1 MKMKTRIRKKLH
13 PTGQLSIFAILIF
26 QVLFILF
33 AMSLNI
39 ALVVHDK
46 INLQNS
52 VDLAAYYGA
61 MKQAEMMNTI
71 AHVNYQI
78 RQSWKLLSWR
88 YRVLGSM
95 SQSYYDDHFG
105 PYDQYHTLRPYVDPL
120 SRSSSLR
127 NSNRPGPP
135 FFCLGHPWW
144 ARFEGDNPS
153 IGRMHRNEDMMCTF
167 MNHTTPAITVPRAT
181 GTLGNLSYLFNG
193 MERMGHTINTQLRDQ
208 CNFYAY
214 NSWLL
219 GILSFVHFR
228 RDQANRKFMIKEL
241 ARVMSGEK
249 YNHPHGTDLNGHDI
263 AEGVRKTFEKNLSF
277 INKKAFERDINQL
290 KQFNSLQRVAPET
303 WLKDQEFLTSAFYS
317 LFKDGS
323 QGSQQLTAIQTNM
336 QTGTGGS
343 CTRQLE
349 YVHNPPS
356 IVARQTATNDLIQ
369 EISDHG
375 SWPCSDHK
383 KCNPSAGLRKNIN
396 FIIFYTVKVELDY
409 KNQIFLPF
417 NRDIKLKAKAFAKP
431 FGGRI
436 GPDRSADQRLPDFVS
451 SLPTDMDPVRFD
463 RKFGPNYS
471 RYPGDLYGLNSKYVQ
486 HYWNR
491 YIRRKAKDTASIKY
505 YYTFGDNDNDPMAKH
520 DMTGARRIVPRK
532 WELAA
537 VAPDLFD
544 ITYFTILPYYTYT
557 HFPKV
562 RNLLG
567 HADYIRG
574 DLGMYKVNHAFQGT
588 SILHQVGFDPTDH
601 LKNVWLDIRRS
612 ASPTPFRIPFFY
624 KVGPTKLNL
633 LLTGWNPP
641 KKKYLPGDNEY
652 QASAGKTNFAHCHQW
667 VHNVLSSP
675 TSGDTKGKIANGC
688 IFGGRTGYSVKM
700 ISEGFLRGFGNTMDN
715 PPNLGDPDW
724 Y

>member
-61 MKQAEMMNTI
+61 MKQAEMMNTV

-88 YRVLGSM
+88 HRVLGSM
-95 SQSYYDDHFG
+95 SQTYYDHASPSDTDHF
-105 PYDQYHTLRPYVDPL
+105 LRPYGTPPNPP
-120 SRSSSLR
+120 SPGTISGRR
-127 NSNRPGPP
+127 GPP

-144 ARFEGDNPS
+144 KDFEGTGPS
-153 IGRMHRNEDMMCTF
+153 GSEKITNNSDLICKH
-167 MNHTTPAITVPRAT
+167 MNHTTPAITVPRVVGTVGGMLRMLT
-181 GTLGNLSYLFNG
+181 GV
-193 MERMGHTINTQLRDQ
+193 RDMGHAINDELAHQ
-208 CNFYAY
+208 CKFYAY

-219 GILSFVHFR
+219 GIMSFVHFR
-228 RDQANRKFMIKEL
+228 RDQAARKYMIKEL
-241 ARVMSGEK
+241 AHVMSGERRG
-249 YNHPHGTDLNGHDI
+249 HDHGTDLDDGDI
-263 AEGVRKTFEKNLSF
+263 AIGVRKTFEKNLSF
-277 INKKAFERDINQL
+277 INKKAFERDINKL
-290 KQFNSLQRVAPET
+290 KQFNSLQRIPPTE
-303 WLKDQEFLTSAFYS
+303 WLEDQEFLTSGFYS
-317 LFKDGS
+317 HFH
-323 QGSQQLTAIQTNM
+323 
-336 QTGTGGS
+336 GTRGR
-343 CTRQLE
+343 CTRHME
-349 YVHNPPS
+349 YVHNPPTF
-356 IVARQTATNDLIQ
+356 IAGQAAAQNLRNQIGFHN
-369 EISDHG
+369 EP
-375 SWPCSDHK
+375 WPCGNHR
-383 KCNPSAGLRKNIN
+383 KCNPSAGLKKKRE
-396 FIIFYTVKVELDY
+396 FIIFYSVKVELDY

-436 GPDRSADQRLPDFVS
+436 GPDRSADPKLPDFVS
-451 SLPTDMDPVRFD
+451 SPPTGPMDPWHFD
-463 RKFGPNYS
+463 EQFGPNYS
-471 RYPGDLYGLNSKYVQ
+471 RYPGDPYGLNSKYVQ

-505 YYTFGDNDNDPMAKH
+505 YYPYNFPQSNDPMARH
-520 DMTGARRIVPRK
+520 DTIATGVNVPPRK

-544 ITYFTILPYYTYT
+544 ISYFTILPYYTYT

-562 RNLLG
+562 LHLLG
-567 HADYIRG
+567 NADYIRG
-574 DLGMYKVNHAFQGT
+574 DLGMHKDGT
-588 SILHQVGFDPTDH
+588 GHFLGKNILHQVGLDTSPGR
-601 LKNVWLDIRRS
+601 NIWVDIRQT
-612 ASPTPFRIPFFY
+612 APPAPPPQIPFFY
-624 KVGPTKLNL
+624 KVKPAALNL

-641 KKKYLPGDNEY
+641 QKKYQPGDNEY
-652 QASAGKTNFAHCHQW
+652 QADTETNFAHCYKW

-675 TSGDTKGKIANGC
+675 LSGTSKGKIANGC

-700 ISEGFLRGFGNTMDN
+700 ISEDFLRGLTGKTN
-715 PPNLGDPDW
+715 PVPTGDPDW
-724 Y
+724 YTP